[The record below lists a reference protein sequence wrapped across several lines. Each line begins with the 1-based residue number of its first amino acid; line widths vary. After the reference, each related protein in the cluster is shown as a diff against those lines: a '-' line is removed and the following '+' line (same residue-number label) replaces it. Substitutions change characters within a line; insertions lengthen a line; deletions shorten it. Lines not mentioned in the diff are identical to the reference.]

1 MNKEKIILF
10 DLDGTLIDSTEAIVS
25 TFLHSFNQLEFNFTG
40 NEEDIKNLIGYPLD
54 IMYKDLGVEENRVWD
69 FVDTYKQRYKII
81 SKEKTLLLENA
92 YEAVELASQIGRVS
106 VVTTKTRTY
115 TMPLLEHFNI
125 AQFFEIVTG
134 RENVQNPKPHPEPIL
149 ITLEQMNYNKNIHD
163 VWMIGDTKLDLIAA
177 NEANVNSIGLLCGY
191 GNEEELRKYTS
202 NIKQNS
208 LEAINLLKSLS

>member
-54 IMYKDLGVEENRVWD
+54 IMYKDLGVEEDRVWD

-92 YEAVELASQIGRVS
+92 FEAVELSSQIGRVS
-106 VVTTKTRTY
+106 VVTTKTRMY

-149 ITLEQMNYNKNIHD
+149 ITLEQMNYNKDIHD

-208 LEAINLLKSLS
+208 LEAINFLKSLS

>member
-92 YEAVELASQIGRVS
+92 FEAVELSSQIGRVS

-125 AQFFEIVTG
+125 VQFFEIVTG

-149 ITLEQMNYNKNIHD
+149 ITLEQMNYNKDIHD

-208 LEAINLLKSLS
+208 LEAINF

>member
-54 IMYKDLGVEENRVWD
+54 IMYKNLGVEEDRVWD

-92 YEAVELASQIGRVS
+92 FEAVELASQIGRVS
-106 VVTTKTRTY
+106 VVTTKTRMY

-149 ITLEQMNYNKNIHD
+149 ITLEQMNYNKYIHD

-208 LEAINLLKSLS
+208 LEAINFLKSLS

>member
-1 MNKEKIILF
+1 MKKEKIILF

-25 TFLHSFNQLEFNFTG
+25 TFLHSFKELQFDFKG
-40 NEEDIKNLIGYPLD
+40 NEEDIKKLIGYPLD
-54 IMYKDLGVEENRVWD
+54 IMYKDLGVDDDRVWD

-81 SKEKTLLLENA
+81 SKEQTILLENA
-92 YEAVELASQIGRVS
+92 YEAVELASRIARVS
-106 VVTTKTRTY
+106 VVTTKTRMY

-149 ITLEQMNYNKNIHD
+149 ITLEQMNYDENLHE

-177 NEANVNSIGLLCGY
+177 NEAKINSIGLLCGY
-191 GNEEELRKYTS
+191 GNEEELREFTS

-208 LEAINLLKSLS
+208 LEAITFLKSLS

>member
-54 IMYKDLGVEENRVWD
+54 IMYKDLGVEEDRVWD

-106 VVTTKTRTY
+106 VVTTKTRMY

-149 ITLEQMNYNKNIHD
+149 ITLEQMNYNKDIHD

-208 LEAINLLKSLS
+208 LEAINFLKSLS

>member
-54 IMYKDLGVEENRVWD
+54 IMYKDLGVEEDRVWD

-125 AQFFEIVTG
+125 AQFFEIVTD

-149 ITLEQMNYNKNIHD
+149 ITLEQMNYNKDIHD

-208 LEAINLLKSLS
+208 LEAINFLKSLS